1 IGTPSDSN
9 TVQPLTSAEW
19 WAWAYSPELDMLYL
33 LNEDGEELEMQRP
46 ILDNEAQG
54 EDRSVQPPVVSRNS
68 RFMVIAATL
77 DNDNQAFGIYNIA
90 QGAFTQIHEAQPN
103 EDINLGFSNGSF
115 FGGSTYIFDE
125 NNEFVAIGY
134 SM

>member
-1 IGTPSDSN
+1 
-9 TVQPLTSAEW
+9 
-19 WAWAYSPELDMLYL
+19 
-33 LNEDGEELEMQRP
+33 
-46 ILDNEAQG
+46 
-54 EDRSVQPPVVSRNS
+54 
-68 RFMVIAATL
+68 
-77 DNDNQAFGIYNIA
+77 DNQAFGIYNIA

-134 SM
+134 SMLDFDNPEASTWQVTVYALESGDAVYQMDSSLTGIPLGPEEVVFTFPRVVYYGDDA